1 MIMVP
6 DMIVNASKAVCHFY
20 NGEFAKKASIL
31 AFKQLLLLSFF
42 CALFFRTYA
51 RASKNVYLRLFWTL
65 LCVHG
70 NRVHSKMDYF
80 V

>member
-1 MIMVP
+1 MNWVMIMVP

-51 RASKNVYLRLFWTL
+51 RA
-65 LCVHG
+65 
-70 NRVHSKMDYF
+70 
-80 V
+80 